1 MITSPTEV
9 DVVAVEDHAAVAVQ
23 PAPSAGAPRAA
34 EEHTLLRAALVV
46 CGLAFLVAYVGVAL
60 VRWRYPYELE
70 WMEGGVLGHV
80 QRVVDGQPMYGAPSL
95 RFTPFIYAPLYYY
108 VSAAAAW
115 LLGPNLSTL
124 RLVSMLG
131 SLLALWAIYRIVA
144 DETKSRWAGFVG
156 ACLFAACFRLA
167 GAWLDLARVDALF
180 MGLLLSA
187 LWCVRGVGSR
197 RRALAAGLLFGAA
210 ILTKQEAL
218 LPSLAVLPFLW
229 RRAPRLAA
237 TYGATLAAA
246 VAVPTLWLQYVSH
259 GWFLQYTVVLPT
271 QHAVDNGA
279 VFGFWTRDLIQPLA
293 IAVAIAV
300 AVLASM
306 RGEARRFYVP
316 VIAALILASYTAR
329 LHTGGYDNVLLP
341 AYAGLAITFGIG
353 CHAFAQGHHRLHVV
367 GRRVVL
373 TAAIVQFAVLAYNPI
388 AQVPTTSDVRAGDRL
403 VADLQQL
410 PRPIYLPGH
419 SWLLRDLNEPSTAH
433 AGAIGDILRGS
444 IQGSNR
450 DLSREL
456 RQAVAARRFG
466 AIVVDSPST
475 YSYLPRSLRRYYCIQ
490 GVIPRRDVP
499 RVRTGTKVAP
509 ATVWVP
515 RTGADA
521 AVETGNACA
530 SAVE

>member
-1 MITSPTEV
+1 VITSPPDV
-9 DVVAVEDHAAVAVQ
+9 DVVAVEDRTAVVL
-23 PAPSAGAPRAA
+23 PAPTSGAPQAD
-34 EEHTLLRAALVV
+34 ENHTFLRAALLV
-46 CGLAFLVAYVGVAL
+46 CGLAFLVAYVGIAL
-60 VRWRYPYELE
+60 FRWRYPYELE

-80 QRVVDGQPMYGAPSL
+80 HRVLDGQPLYGAPSL
-95 RFTPFIYAPLYYY
+95 RFTPFIYTPLYYY
-108 VSAAAAW
+108 ASAGAAW

-124 RLVSMLG
+124 RLVSILG
-131 SLLALWAIYRIVA
+131 SVLALWAIYRLVT
-144 DETKSRWAGFVG
+144 DETKSRWAGLIG

-180 MGLLLSA
+180 MGLLLAA
-187 LWCVRGVGSR
+187 LVCVRGVASR
-197 RRALAAGLLFGAA
+197 RRALVAGLLFGAA

-229 RRAPRLAA
+229 RRGPRLAA
-237 TYGATLAAA
+237 TYGAALAAA
-246 VAVPTLWLQYVSH
+246 VAVPTLWLQNASH
-259 GWFLQYTVVLPT
+259 GWFLQYMVVLPT
-271 QHAVDNGA
+271 QHAIEKGSVL
-279 VFGFWTRDLIQPLA
+279 GFWAHDLVQPLA
-293 IAVAIAV
+293 IAVLFAV

-316 VIAALILASYTAR
+316 VVAALILASYSAR

-341 AYAGLAITFGIG
+341 AYAGVAITFGIG
-353 CHAFAQGHHRLHVV
+353 CHAFARGYPRIRAVS
-367 GRRVVL
+367 GRVVL
-373 TAAIVQFAVLAYNPI
+373 TVAIVQFAVLAYNPF
-388 AQVPTTSDVRAGDRL
+388 AQVPATSDVRAGDRL

-410 PRPIYLPGH
+410 PRPVYLPGH
-419 SWLLRDLNEPSTAH
+419 SWLLGKLHEPTTAH
-433 AGAIGDILRGS
+433 AGALGDILRGS

-450 DLSREL
+450 DLRSEL
-456 RQAVAARRFG
+456 QQAVAARRFG

-499 RVRTGTKVAP
+499 HVRTGTKVAP

-521 AVETGNACA
+521 AVATGNACP